1 MIQKFIFLLVGALML
16 SVSAHSET
24 IGVVMMHGKHGTPSQ
39 LQQLAATV
47 ANAGFLVERPEMC
60 WSATRIYDQT
70 YLECFCRH
78 RRGCNATE
86 RPRRNSNSC
95 SR

>member
-47 ANAGFLVERPEMC
+47 ANAGF
-60 WSATRIYDQT
+60 
-70 YLECFCRH
+70 
-78 RRGCNATE
+78 
-86 RPRRNSNSC
+86 
-95 SR
+95 